1 MGINDTGDAVMLLII
16 MNPSPAK
23 WTLITVYILLAIL
36 CGELSDKMEKM
47 AVERCRSWHKNSDSA
62 KNRAA

>member
-1 MGINDTGDAVMLLII
+1 MLLII